1 MKIAHL
7 VHSLEEARRNNF
19 GREVSNQQGQNL
31 GKQLAAGDPNAQA
44 NLAAAKSAQATN
56 KTDVTG
62 DTLGQTTPAQ
72 RLAAKNAANPKT
84 APTDTTPTPTKTDAA
99 PRDDT
104 NLRNKPLPDAPEGE
118 PAPAD
123 ATGPTGDPTLDKPL
137 PGQAPQG
144 RGFVKGLANVLGQ
157 TGKGIGAVAG
167 GVAGVGRAI
176 KKGYNA
182 GADAVGGP
190 GYSSQVGNTAPAGGG
205 SGGYSGGSGGG
216 ASGGGSGGGRRSGG
230 GANLQAINQRL
241 TNVERA
247 VGIAESK
254 TKPVTEF
261 YSKFLG
267 QMI

>member
-84 APTDTTPTPTKTDAA
+84 APTDAA

-157 TGKGIGAVAG
+157 TGKALGAIPG
-167 GVAGVGRAI
+167 GVAGIGRAM

-205 SGGYSGGSGGG
+205 GSGGG
-216 ASGGGSGGGRRSGG
+216 GYGGGSGSGGGRRSGG
-230 GANLQAINQRL
+230 GGGNLQAINQRL

>member
-44 NLAAAKSAQATN
+44 DLAAAKSAQATN
-56 KTDVTG
+56 KTDATG

-72 RLAAKNAANPKT
+72 RLAAKRAANP
-84 APTDTTPTPTKTDAA
+84 TT
-99 PRDDT
+99 
-104 NLRNKPLPDAPEGE
+104 
-118 PAPAD
+118 APAD
-123 ATGPTGDPTLDKPL
+123 ATPTPTNANTAQATDPQAQTTAPADASGPTGDPTLDKPL
-137 PGQAPQG
+137 QGQPKQG
-144 RGFVKGLANVLGQ
+144 RGFVKGLANVVGQ
-157 TGKGIGAVAG
+157 TAKGIGAVAG

-190 GYSSQVGNTAPAGGG
+190 GYSSQAGNAAPT
-205 SGGYSGGSGGG
+205 SSGGG
-216 ASGGGSGGGRRSGG
+216 ASFAGGGATGGGSGGGRRSGG